1 MREEGSSE
9 GDREGDWEGV
19 WGEGRSVGRRE
30 GVWEEGK
37 EGDNERN
44 ITHHLM
50 NTSTLQLKHFCN
62 SLKNKSL
69 ATFLQYIAIHSIY

>member
-1 MREEGSSE
+1 MLE
-9 GDREGDWEGV
+9 DWEG
-19 WGEGRSVGRRE
+19 GRE
-30 GVWEEGK
+30 GGREIGREIGREGEWEGGK

-50 NTSTLQLKHFCN
+50 NTSTLQLKHFRN